1 MINKVSVLKES
12 IRHDTNVENSLFC
25 YFDET
30 SKYFYVLISIKR
42 NLINASIN
50 ITSKDKNDEFF
61 LELPKV
67 NKAIKNKK
75 DQTITTL
82 LKATVKNNSEFFLC
96 EGKSKTQIFSVK
108 DDFLK
113 VDNSKIVNFNNIN
126 SKTSCSNRLFIG
138 GSPKSGTTWLER
150 ALNFH
155 PDILMTGENL
165 FYEWPS
171 TDSFKNFISS
181 SPRMFFQSF
190 FPEKGFED
198 LHVSLFYE
206 GYLSKTFEIFSEVSG
221 IKVIGDKTPSYSQS
235 HFIYNNFKYL
245 HCVRH
250 PLDYAISSAY
260 HTSNIEISKGS
271 KDKLYTNLIE
281 TSEVQEFF
289 NQSDYM
295 EIYLNDWIRINTN
308 IFELAKFNKNIFIC
322 HYEDLLNSFEE
333 RMSEILNF
341 IGLDASQEI
350 LKIIKERSS
359 FKSLSG
365 GRKQGQENTKDFFRK
380 GIQGEYMQVLDKDF
394 INKMEKNLIQKWEQ
408 CPYILKK

>member
-1 MINKVSVLKES
+1 MAGK
-12 IRHDTNVENSLFC
+12 
-25 YFDET
+25 
-30 SKYFYVLISIKR
+30 SIK
-42 NLINASIN
+42 
-50 ITSKDKNDEFF
+50 
-61 LELPKV
+61 
-67 NKAIKNKK
+67 
-75 DQTITTL
+75 
-82 LKATVKNNSEFFLC
+82 
-96 EGKSKTQIFSVK
+96 
-108 DDFLK
+108 
-113 VDNSKIVNFNNIN
+113 
-126 SKTSCSNRLFIG
+126 
-138 GSPKSGTTWLER
+138 
-150 ALNFH
+150 FH

-171 TDSFKNFISS
+171 SDSFKNFISS
-181 SPRMFFQSF
+181 SPRMFFNHF
-190 FPEKGFED
+190 FQKKVLKIFMFICFMRD
-198 LHVSLFYE
+198 I
-206 GYLSKTFEIFSEVSG
+206 YLKHLKFFRS
-221 IKVIGDKTPSYSQS
+221 IGHQGNRDKTPSYSQS

-295 EIYLNDWIRINTN
+295 EIYLNDWIRINTK

-333 RMSEILNF
+333 KMSEILNF

-359 FKSLSG
+359 FKSYPG
-365 GRKQGQENTKDFFRK
+365 KKTRPRK
-380 GIQGEYMQVLDKDF
+380 Y
-394 INKMEKNLIQKWEQ
+394 LIF
-408 CPYILKK
+408 LKRYSR